1 VYYLESSIDF
11 LVPNKAGL
19 PMKKL
24 KKLQLWRR
32 AQNKPL
38 DLAEINAL
46 VASKSLRVISITEND
61 NHWYYWLRGNLFIS
75 NLAHFFVVV
84 AQAADGT
91 RREIHV
97 AFDPLAESK
106 GLQVLLERAAA

>member
-1 VYYLESSIDF
+1 
-11 LVPNKAGL
+11 
-19 PMKKL
+19 MTTL
-24 KKLQLWRR
+24 KKLQTRRR
-32 AQNKPL
+32 AQTKPA
-38 DLAEINAL
+38 DLQEINAF
-46 VASKSLRVISITEND
+46 VASRSLRAISINEND

-97 AFDPLAESK
+97 AFDPLAKSK
-106 GLQVLLERAAA
+106 GLQVLLERAVA